1 MILWLFLIGN
11 EKEKLDPETF
21 LKDEYF
27 DIMENAKDSDINV
40 SYFFKK
46 EEVVQFLKSMF
57 KIKPK
62 LLMSTSN
69 KFRIII
75 QVGQNKDKQM
85 AVDEIGIFLSNFLPI
100 TKNSRHGI
108 PAKVL
113 GKNWQQGICDVVQ

>member
-85 AVDEIGIFLSNFLPI
+85 AVDEIGIFLSNLTFC
-100 TKNSRHGI
+100 S
-108 PAKVL
+108 
-113 GKNWQQGICDVVQ
+113 